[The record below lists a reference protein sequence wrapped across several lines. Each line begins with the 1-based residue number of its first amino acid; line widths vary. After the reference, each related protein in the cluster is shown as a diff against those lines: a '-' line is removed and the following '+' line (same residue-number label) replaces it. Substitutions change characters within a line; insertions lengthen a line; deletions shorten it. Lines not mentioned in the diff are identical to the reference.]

1 MAKPDMAQPRH
12 VLVTGADGYLG
23 RLLVRR
29 LLGQV
34 DGPTGGFGRLGP
46 GTTLT
51 LLDRGFG
58 AGHPADAVPAAAP
71 EVRRVACDLRQA
83 QALAAALPTPPDLV
97 FHLAGITSRQA
108 EDDWTL
114 GMQVNLAATLGLLEA
129 LRALAPAGDRPP
141 VWVQASS
148 IGVFGV
154 PLPTA
159 VDDDTAV
166 APTLSYGTA
175 KRMVELLLADATR
188 RGWVDARSLRLPSVV
203 ARPAAPDGALSA
215 FASDLIREPL
225 EGRDYTCPIGPE
237 GTLWL
242 LSGAACAEQLLH
254 AATLPAGGL
263 PPGRAWT
270 RPALHARVDEVVQ
283 ALGRRHGAATAARVR
298 YRPDPALHAQFARW
312 PPLRTPLAD
321 RLGFRHDG
329 TLERLLERAGAD

>member
-1 MAKPDMAQPRH
+1 MADPDMAQARH

-34 DGPTGGFGRLGP
+34 EAPPAGLGRLGP
-46 GTTLT
+46 GATLT
-51 LLDRGFG
+51 LVDRAFG
-58 AGHPADAVPAAAP
+58 AGHPEPGAAGAAP
-71 EVRRVACDLRQA
+71 AVRRIAADLREPH
-83 QALAAALPTPPDLV
+83 ALEAALQPAPELV

-108 EDDWTL
+108 EDDWSL

-129 LRALAPAGDRPP
+129 LRAQASTRARPP

-154 PLPTA
+154 PLPAA

-188 RGWVDARSLRLPSVV
+188 RGWLDARSLRLPSVV
-203 ARPAAPDGALSA
+203 ARPVAPGGALSA

-225 EGRDYTCPIGPE
+225 AGRDYTCPIGPE

-242 LSGAACAEQLLH
+242 LSGATCVEQLLH
-254 AATLPAGGL
+254 AATLPADGL

-270 RPALHARVDEVVQ
+270 LPALHARVDAVVQ
-283 ALGRRHGAATAARVR
+283 ALGRRHGAAVAARVH
-298 YRPDPALHAQFARW
+298 YRPDTALHAQFARW

-329 TLERLLERAGAD
+329 TLERLLERARTE